1 MKCPR
6 SIPDTRHFY
15 LSQAVRKWI
24 FSVGSRCSKA
34 QNLSEG
40 SIFTLLMSLAPAG
53 CSLCL
58 LLPGTVLGAFAATTT
73 HLLLSWH
80 QKSPALCWLANCQR
94 AMAAKGFTLQP
105 QRISGHIQ
113 TAKGQPGAVPYKQ
126 IFWFW
131 TLPSALKPSPG
142 ILFLFDSLKKTPMGG
157 RENNTSQQS
166 HVKTMRLFLSIHN
179 KCKPGNRKFLIKVYY
194 VPSNSFTKSARN
206 MY

>member
-1 MKCPR
+1 M
-6 SIPDTRHFY
+6 
-15 LSQAVRKWI
+15 LWNA
-24 FSVGSRCSKA
+24 
-34 QNLSEG
+34 
-40 SIFTLLMSLAPAG
+40 LAPSQTLISARQWENWYFLLDQG
-53 CSLCL
+53 ATRQKTFHRFNLHPVHVPVPCWMQLCPL
-58 LLPGTVLGAFAATTT
+58 LTGTVLGAFAATTT
-73 HLLLSWH
+73 LLLLFWH
-80 QKSPALCWLANCQR
+80 QNSPALCWLANCQR

-113 TAKGQPGAVPYKQ
+113 TAKGQPGAVPYKN
-126 IFWFW
+126 IFWCW

-179 KCKPGNRKFLIKVYY
+179 KCKPGSHKFLIKVYY
-194 VPSNSFTKSARN
+194 MPSNSFTKSARN